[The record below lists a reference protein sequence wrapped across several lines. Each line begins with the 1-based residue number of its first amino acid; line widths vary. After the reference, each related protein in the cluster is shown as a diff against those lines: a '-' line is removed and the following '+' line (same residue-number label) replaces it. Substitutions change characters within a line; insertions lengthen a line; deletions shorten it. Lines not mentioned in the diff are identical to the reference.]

1 MIRGTKNAAHCSSSD
16 VTMLHGSNA
25 NLSTHQLCLISL
37 TAAVTGGCVGY
48 SLCKW
53 ITGAKA
59 QATQRAHY
67 IKDVQLDSPESKQ
80 TDADVTSGRKADPY
94 DPLPRQG
101 YVPALQ

>member
-1 MIRGTKNAAHCSSSD
+1 
-16 VTMLHGSNA
+16 MLHGSNA
-25 NLSTHQLCLISL
+25 KSSTHQLCLISL

-59 QATQRAHY
+59 QTTQKDHY
-67 IKDVQLDSPESKQ
+67 IKDVQLDNPESKQ
-80 TDADVTSGRKADPY
+80 TDVDVISGPKADPY

-101 YVPALQ
+101 YVQA

>member
-1 MIRGTKNAAHCSSSD
+1 
-16 VTMLHGSNA
+16 MLHGSNVA
-25 NLSTHQLCLISL
+25 LSTHQLCLISL

-53 ITGAKA
+53 VTGARA
-59 QATQRAHY
+59 QTTQQDHY

-80 TDADVTSGRKADPY
+80 TDADTVSGQKADPY

-101 YVPALQ
+101 CVQA